1 MTTIVNGVPNLFAV
15 EQDRLRGGQPTID
28 GWTYLKSQGITDVI
42 KLNTE
47 EEGSDAPAEALGMIV
62 HRFPIPWWRQLILR
76 PKQSDLLAVVALL
89 KPHTFIHCLRGEDR
103 TGLAVA
109 CFRLSQG
116 WTKEDAYLEMVAH
129 GFHSS
134 LQALQGRWNSENPA
148 DWIDLKPAQ

>member
-1 MTTIVNGVPNLFAV
+1 MCPSVPNLFAV
-15 EQDRLRGGQPTID
+15 EQDIIRGGQPNSEGCI
-28 GWTYLKSQGITDVI
+28 YLKSQGITDII
-42 KLNTE
+42 KLSTE

-62 HRFPIPWWRQLILR
+62 HRFPIPWWRQLVLR
-76 PKQSDLLAVVALL
+76 PKQSDLQAIVALI

-116 WTKEDAYLEMVAH
+116 WTKEDAYMEMAAH

-134 LQALQGRWNSENPA
+134 LQGLQGRWNSENPA
-148 DWIDLKPAQ
+148 DWIHA